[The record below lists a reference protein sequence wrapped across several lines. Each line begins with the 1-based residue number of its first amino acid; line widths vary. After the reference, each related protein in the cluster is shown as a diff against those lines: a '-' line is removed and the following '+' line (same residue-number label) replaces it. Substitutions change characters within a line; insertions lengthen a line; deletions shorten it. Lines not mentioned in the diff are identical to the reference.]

1 MESKVNYSI
10 VGLFVVLLFGAALAS
25 AWWLYSGGSAR
36 QYSPYLV
43 YATDSVSGLN
53 SDSRVYYHGVDVG
66 YVDEIRI
73 DRNNPENIRI
83 RLLIDHTVPI
93 RADTSAQLQP
103 QGVTGLSVLNLKGGS
118 ADEDLSAKADACC
131 PVIPYEPSL
140 FSKLEGGLNDTM
152 VRLVAVSERIDRLLR
167 EDNLQAI
174 ERTVANLDRVSGTLA
189 EERETLRSLMKN
201 AARTAENTAELT
213 ENGERL
219 LGRAELT
226 MDSLDQ
232 AIVRVSGTMNT
243 FEQTADRVA
252 IAAEAT
258 VGFSE
263 AGERAA
269 DEISRQTLPEMGLL
283 IRDVRE
289 LSRRLSE
296 FTSTLDEDP
305 SRALF
310 GGDRRAPGPGEAGD
324 RQR

>member
-10 VGLFVVLLFGAALAS
+10 VGLFVVLLLGASLLT
-25 AWWLYSGGSAR
+25 AWWLYSGGSSR

-73 DRNNPENIRI
+73 DRNNPDNIRI
-83 RLLIDHTVPI
+83 RLLIDQTVPI

-118 ADEDLSAKADACC
+118 AEQDLPAAPDACC

-167 EDNLQAI
+167 EENLAAI
-174 ERTVANLDRVSGTLA
+174 ERTVTNLDQITGTLA
-189 EERETLRSLMKN
+189 EERETLRALMQN
-201 AARTAENTAELT
+201 ASRTAENTAELT
-213 ENGERL
+213 ESGERL
-219 LGRAELT
+219 LARAEGT

-232 AIVRVSGTMNT
+232 AIGRVSGTMDT

-252 IAAEAT
+252 TAAEAT
-258 VGFSE
+258 VGFSQ

-269 DEISRQTLPEMGLL
+269 DEISRQTLPDMSLL
-283 IRDVRE
+283 IRDLRD

-296 FTSTLDEDP
+296 FTTTLDDDP

-310 GGDRRAPGPGEAGD
+310 GGDRRAPGPGEANP
-324 RQR
+324 

>member
-10 VGLFVVLLFGAALAS
+10 VGLFVVLLLGASLLT
-25 AWWLYSGGSAR
+25 AWWLYSGGSSR

-73 DRNNPENIRI
+73 DRNNPDNIRI
-83 RLLIDHTVPI
+83 RLLIDQTVPI

-118 ADEDLSAKADACC
+118 ADQDLPAAPDACC

-167 EDNLQAI
+167 KENLEAI
-174 ERTVANLDRVSGTLA
+174 ERTVTNLDQITGTLA
-189 EERETLRSLMKN
+189 EERETLRALMQN
-201 AARTAENTAELT
+201 ASRTAENTAELT
-213 ENGERL
+213 ESGERL
-219 LGRAELT
+219 LARAEGT

-232 AIVRVSGTMNT
+232 AIGRVSGTMDT

-252 IAAEAT
+252 TAAEAT
-258 VGFSE
+258 VGFSQ

-269 DEISRQTLPEMGLL
+269 DEISRQTLPDMSLL
-283 IRDVRE
+283 IRDLRD

-296 FTSTLDEDP
+296 FTTTLDDDP

-310 GGDRRAPGPGEAGD
+310 GGDRRAPGPGEANP
-324 RQR
+324 

>member
-1 MESKVNYSI
+1 M
-10 VGLFVVLLFGAALAS
+10 GLFVVLLLGASLLT
-25 AWWLYSGGSAR
+25 AWWLYSGGSSR

-73 DRNNPENIRI
+73 DRNNPDNIRI
-83 RLLIDHTVPI
+83 RLLIDQTVPI

-118 ADEDLSAKADACC
+118 AEQDLPAAPDACC

-167 EDNLQAI
+167 EENLAAI
-174 ERTVANLDRVSGTLA
+174 ERTVTNLDQITGTLA
-189 EERETLRSLMKN
+189 EERETLRALMQN
-201 AARTAENTAELT
+201 ASRTAENTAELT
-213 ENGERL
+213 ESGERL
-219 LGRAELT
+219 LARAEGT

-232 AIVRVSGTMNT
+232 AIGRVSGTMDT

-252 IAAEAT
+252 TAAEAT
-258 VGFSE
+258 VGFSQ

-269 DEISRQTLPEMGLL
+269 DEISRQTLPDMSLL
-283 IRDVRE
+283 IRDLRD

-296 FTSTLDEDP
+296 FTTTLDDDP

-310 GGDRRAPGPGEAGD
+310 GGDRRAPGPGEANP
-324 RQR
+324 